1 MAYVQKTHEIAQY
14 GRRNPATARK
24 VGYPRNCLP
33 ETIAGR
39 TVDDIHV
46 TTGILAYEAG
56 RFEEAI
62 KFFGNALLENGKNAV
77 AYMYVG
83 MMQRDFGAPDDAIRM
98 LTRAIALDGN
108 SPQAHV
114 ERCKAYIDRNALD
127 DAREDAARAIELD
140 QDYAPAYLWMGVCK
154 AQAGR
159 HVDAIALLAKY
170 FELAPEDSE
179 SREKFR
185 AYREAAL
192 KLMNPE
198 PAPVGFVCSFT
209 PVKTTDGAVAFIITR
224 QLITTQRDGPELH

>member
-1 MAYVQKTHEIAQY
+1 MAYAQKTHEIAQF
-14 GRRNPATARK
+14 GRHNPAAAGK

-39 TVDDIHV
+39 TVDDIDV

-62 KFFGNALLENGKNAV
+62 RFFGNALRENGKNAI

-83 MMQRDFGAPDDAIRM
+83 MMQRDFGAPDDAILM
-98 LTRAIALDGN
+98 LTRSIGLNG

-114 ERCKAYIDRNALD
+114 ERCKAYIDRNALN

-140 QDYAPAYLWMGVCK
+140 PNYAPAYLWLGICK
-154 AQAGR
+154 SQAGR
-159 HVDAIALLAKY
+159 HRDAIALLAKY

-179 SREKFR
+179 NREKFR

-198 PAPVGFVCSFT
+198 PAPVGFVCRFT
-209 PVKTTDGAVAFIITR
+209 PVQTTDGAVAFIITR
-224 QLITTQRDGPELH
+224 QLITTQRGGPETY